1 MPLEPQL
8 AVGSV
13 VCHWCACHLARLY
26 LSQRHRLLTIY
37 TNHLGAN
44 LVITNKTTKFDEVGE
59 LPHKSAERL
68 KRVEKL
74 HRLKLQPIF
83 SQASQTDLR
92 VPFDFPWGISGF
104 PL

>member
-1 MPLEPQL
+1 M
-8 AVGSV
+8 
-13 VCHWCACHLARLY
+13 
-26 LSQRHRLLTIY
+26 
-37 TNHLGAN
+37 
-44 LVITNKTTKFDEVGE
+44 
-59 LPHKSAERL
+59 PHKSAGRL

-104 PL
+104 PCKWTGKYPASLYYFRYISCPSNEKNPLNTPFETFSGWLL

>member
-1 MPLEPQL
+1 M
-8 AVGSV
+8 
-13 VCHWCACHLARLY
+13 
-26 LSQRHRLLTIY
+26 LTIY
-37 TNHLGAN
+37 TNHPGGN
-44 LVITNKTTKFDEVGE
+44 LVIKNKTTNFDEVGE
-59 LPHKSAERL
+59 LPHISAERL

-104 PL
+104 PM

>member
-8 AVGSV
+8 LGQWYATGVLVTWQDYILVRDTGCLPFTQTTWV
-13 VCHWCACHLARLY
+13 EILCLKIKL
-26 LSQRHRLLTIY
+26 QNLTRWENCPI
-37 TNHLGAN
+37 NQL
-44 LVITNKTTKFDEVGE
+44 K
-59 LPHKSAERL
+59 RL

-104 PL
+104 PM

>member
-1 MPLEPQL
+1 M
-8 AVGSV
+8 
-13 VCHWCACHLARLY
+13 
-26 LSQRHRLLTIY
+26 
-37 TNHLGAN
+37 
-44 LVITNKTTKFDEVGE
+44 GE

-74 HRLKLQPIF
+74 QRLKLQPIF

-104 PL
+104 PM